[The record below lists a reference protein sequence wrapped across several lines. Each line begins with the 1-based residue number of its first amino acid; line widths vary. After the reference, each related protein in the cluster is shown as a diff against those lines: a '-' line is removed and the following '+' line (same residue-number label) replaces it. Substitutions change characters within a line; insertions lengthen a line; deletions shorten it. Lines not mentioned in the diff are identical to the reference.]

1 MSAPS
6 RFVEHLRHHGYHPR
20 SSAHGNALC
29 EFVLEDLLLSCRGL
43 AEHATQ
49 AKLVYA
55 LNRKIMVGG
64 NEWNIDLVLQLVI
77 TMTYHRR
84 WSGGNTAG
92 PVSEFRQ
99 EVRQVAASEG
109 PLERLGGE
117 LVAGLETKQ
126 AIPDGGT

>member
-64 NEWNIDLVLQLVI
+64 NEWNIDFSVGASTCGVR
-77 TMTYHRR
+77 T
-84 WSGGNTAG
+84 TAG
-92 PVSEFRQ
+92 GRADPALS
-99 EVRQVAASEG
+99 
-109 PLERLGGE
+109 
-117 LVAGLETKQ
+117 AGDD
-126 AIPDGGT
+126 PDCDRG